1 MKIWKRSGQ
10 IRKTAIDTQGFLLE
24 HCTNMRQKII
34 RVGNS
39 AAVTIPKKVL
49 EEKSLNIGDV
59 AEFDIQPVGK
69 KTKVTPEFVEWVD
82 KYIEN
87 NRPALEELANK

>member
-1 MKIWKRSGQ
+1 
-10 IRKTAIDTQGFLLE
+10 
-24 HCTNMRQKII
+24 MRQKII
-34 RVGNS
+34 KVGNS
-39 AAVTIPKKVL
+39 AAVTIPKNIL
-49 EEKSLNIGDV
+49 EEKNLKIGDL
-59 AEFDIQPVGK
+59 AEFDIQSISK

>member
-1 MKIWKRSGQ
+1 MTLNNLCSNIVSTM
-10 IRKTAIDTQGFLLE
+10 I
-24 HCTNMRQKII
+24 QKII

-39 AAVTIPKKVL
+39 MAVTIPKSAAQEKNVKVGDTIDFDFTPTKTS
-49 EEKSLNIGDV
+49 KSKI
-59 AEFDIQPVGK
+59 
-69 KTKVTPEFVEWVD
+69 TPDFIAWVD

>member
-1 MKIWKRSGQ
+1 MI
-10 IRKTAIDTQGFLLE
+10 
-24 HCTNMRQKII
+24 QKII

-39 AAVTIPKKVL
+39 VAVTIPKKV
-49 EEKSLNIGDV
+49 GQQADV
-59 AEFDIQPVGK
+59 DIQPVK
-69 KTKVTPEFVEWVD
+69 KTKAKITPEFIEWVD

>member
-1 MKIWKRSGQ
+1 MDLTKS
-10 IRKTAIDTQGFLLE
+10 TQ
-24 HCTNMRQKII
+24 CYNIVSTMIQKII

-39 AAVTIPKKVL
+39 VAVTIPKKIL
-49 EEKSLNIGDV
+49 EEKNLKVGQQADV
-59 AEFDIQPVGK
+59 DIQPVK
-69 KTKVTPEFVEWVD
+69 KTKAKITPEFIEWVD

>member
-1 MKIWKRSGQ
+1 MIQ
-10 IRKTAIDTQGFLLE
+10 Q
-24 HCTNMRQKII
+24 II

-39 AAVTIPKKVL
+39 VAVTIPQAVIKEKKLKVGDAVQV
-49 EEKSLNIGDV
+49 EIEKV
-59 AEFDIQPVGK
+59 E
-69 KTKVTPEFVEWVD
+69 KTRKTTLTPAFIKWVD